1 MVEVGVGDEQEI
13 GADEGFRGDGGGC
26 DAGDA
31 DGFVFD
37 AHPDALGEDRI
48 DRDRHIVYL
57 SEDGSMPEPENGEVM
72 MGQFVK
78 DLGKVDRLVGIGCGF
93 E

>member
-1 MVEVGVGDEQEI
+1 MVEMGVSDKEQV
-13 GADEGFRGDGGGC
+13 GADEGFGRDGCGC
-26 DAGDA
+26 EAGDA

-37 AHPDALGEDRI
+37 AHSDALGEDRI
-48 DRDRHIVYL
+48 DRDRHIIYL

-78 DLGKVDRLVGIGCGF
+78 DLGEMDRLVGIGCGF